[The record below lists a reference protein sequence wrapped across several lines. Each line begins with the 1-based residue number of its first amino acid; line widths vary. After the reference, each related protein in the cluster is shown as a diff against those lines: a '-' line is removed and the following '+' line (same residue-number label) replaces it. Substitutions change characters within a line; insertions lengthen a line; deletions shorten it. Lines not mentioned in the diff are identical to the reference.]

1 MSKKEEIDM
10 TREQKAEILKG
21 MSNEDLMKQ
30 YEASLKASEGK
41 FEASLLEDIDL
52 CRAEILNRMSR

>member
-1 MSKKEEIDM
+1 M
-10 TREQKAEILKG
+10 TREQKAEVLKG